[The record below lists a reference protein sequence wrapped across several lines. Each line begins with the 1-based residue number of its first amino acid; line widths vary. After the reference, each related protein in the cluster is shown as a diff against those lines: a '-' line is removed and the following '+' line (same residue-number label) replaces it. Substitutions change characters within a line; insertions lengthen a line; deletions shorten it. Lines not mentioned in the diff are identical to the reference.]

1 MEFGEPL
8 LLLYLILCLQVTAPL
23 FGTVALIVIRFAMK
37 DRQLTRNILYTVA
50 AVGLVWFLWP
60 IAQLIYGAVFIC
72 RECPGLV
79 FPTASELILFMLGSS
94 ARLLLL
100 FGIPCGFVAAFLVVV
115 PATLVARRLRLP
127 PTGTP
132 NALNHSGT

>member
-1 MEFGEPL
+1 MEFAEPI
-8 LLLYLILCLQVTAPL
+8 LLLYLVLCLQITAPL
-23 FGTVALIVIRFAMK
+23 FGTVALILIRFALK

-50 AVGLVWFLWP
+50 AVGLAWLLSP
-60 IAQLIYGAVFIC
+60 IAQLTYGAVFIC

-79 FPTASELILFMLGSS
+79 FPTVSELIRFMLGSS

-100 FGIPCGFVAAFLVVV
+100 FGIPCGFVVAFLVVV
-115 PATLVARRLRLP
+115 PATLVARRLRHP

-132 NALNHSGT
+132 NAPSA